1 MRLNVLQ
8 HVSDEGPGAILN
20 WANDHQAT
28 VTIYHPNDF
37 GLLPTVDETDLLV
50 VLGSPASPN
59 DDDQWIKDE
68 RALIKG
74 MLTAKKPVFGACFGA
89 QQISLILGGRVQDA
103 PAKEVGWLEVTRQSD
118 RIAGLPEVATPLHW
132 HQQMF
137 TIPEGADLLYSSK
150 YLQEQGFVYQN
161 LAIGL
166 QFHLEPLEL
175 NVREMCANDGA
186 YANGSVLNQTAE
198 EIVNHGVP
206 ADNQAVMNRL
216 LDYLM
221 KENPE
226 NV

>member
-1 MRLNVLQ
+1 MRVNVLQ

-20 WANDHQAT
+20 WAAQKKAT

-37 GLLPTVDETDLLV
+37 GILPTVDETDLLV

-68 RALIKG
+68 RILIKE
-74 MLTAKKPVFGACFGA
+74 MLSAKKPLFGACFGA
-89 QQISLILGGRVQDA
+89 QQIAMVLGGKVKDA
-103 PAKEVGWLEVTRQSD
+103 PAKEVGWLEITKQTD
-118 RIAGLPEVATPLHW
+118 LIPDLPDTAMPLHW

-137 TIPEGADLLYSSK
+137 TIPEGAQLLYSSK
-150 YLQEQGFVYQN
+150 YLREQGFIYQN

-166 QFHLEPLEL
+166 QCHLEPLEL

-186 YANGSVLNQTAE
+186 YAVGSVLNQSAN
-198 EIVNHGVP
+198 EIVGHGVP
-206 ADNQAVMNRL
+206 IDNQRVMNRL

-221 KENPE
+221 QQS
-226 NV
+226 

>member
-74 MLTAKKPVFGACFGA
+74 MLTAKKPVF
-89 QQISLILGGRVQDA
+89 R
-103 PAKEVGWLEVTRQSD
+103 
-118 RIAGLPEVATPLHW
+118 GLLWRPT
-132 HQQMF
+132 
-137 TIPEGADLLYSSK
+137 
-150 YLQEQGFVYQN
+150 N
-161 LAIGL
+161 LANFG
-166 QFHLEPLEL
+166 
-175 NVREMCANDGA
+175 RA
-186 YANGSVLNQTAE
+186 GSRRP
-198 EIVNHGVP
+198 G
-206 ADNQAVMNRL
+206 
-216 LDYLM
+216 
-221 KENPE
+221 
-226 NV
+226 